1 VNHLFR
7 LLSVPLLSA
16 EMTLNRGHRALPDP
30 RVPSKLVR
38 FVRPQILS
46 PITVPGRF
54 KTARVSGPTERE

>member
-46 PITVPGRF
+46 LITLPGRF
-54 KTARVSGPTERE
+54 KTACASGPTERE